1 MLIMKIVNKFIHCK
15 IKSVKYIIYIFLIL
29 PVKVSGSFDLIQ
41 NGFGLDIGKS
51 GSGFFLIRQYT
62 HNSEKFSLITEL
74 RFYDIKG
81 ENEMFVYDYYT
92 QQYRSIGSKNLIYIP
107 AFAGLNYF
115 PFAGKIANNFSPFL
129 TMRSGPVLSIDGK
142 ETGSFSDRWGNSDT
156 NFSFGSF
163 LGVGIEFKWVNLSSV
178 LLHIG
183 YEYLPPSKSMN
194 EPEDYS
200 GLLIHIAFN
209 RSVK

>member
-1 MLIMKIVNKFIHCK
+1 MLTMKTANQLICNK
-15 IKSVKYIIYIFLIL
+15 IKLAKYIILIYLIFPI
-29 PVKVSGSFDLIQ
+29 KVFGSYDLIQ
-41 NGFGLDIGKS
+41 NGFGLDIGKN
-51 GSGFFLIRQYT
+51 GSGFFLIRQHT
-62 HNSEKFSLITEL
+62 HNSEKFSLLTEL

-81 ENEMFVYDYYT
+81 KNEMLVYDYYT

-107 AFAGLNYF
+107 LFIGANYY
-115 PFAGKIANNFSPFL
+115 PFAGEIANNFSPFL
-129 TMRSGPVLSIDGK
+129 TLRSGPVLAIDGK
-142 ETGSFSDRWGNSDT
+142 ETGSFSDRWGNPDT
-156 NFSFGSF
+156 NFSFGGF
-163 LGVGIEFKWVNLSSV
+163 LGAGIEFKWVNLSSV

-194 EPEDYS
+194 EEKDYS

>member
-1 MLIMKIVNKFIHCK
+1 MKTVKSSIFNK
-15 IKSVKYIIYIFLIL
+15 IKFVKYIILINLVVPIKIF
-29 PVKVSGSFDLIQ
+29 GSYDLIQ
-41 NGFGLDIGKS
+41 NGFGLDVGKN

-81 ENEMFVYDYYT
+81 KNEMFVYDYYT

-107 AFAGLNYF
+107 AFIGANYY

-129 TMRSGPVLSIDGK
+129 TLRGGPVLAIDGK
-142 ETGSFSDRWGNSDT
+142 ETGSFSDRWGNPDT

-178 LLHIG
+178 LLHLG

-194 EPEDYS
+194 EAKDYS